1 MYFYSGFSK
10 LKFIFLL
17 LGLSFVS
24 SVFSDTG
31 YITVDGE
38 TIEIEVERSYQ
49 TPATY
54 PRKALR
60 LEREGYV
67 IIEFDVAQDGS
78 VIDPYVLE
86 GEPAGLFNRA
96 AMKSIRKWIYE
107 PSTYDGVPVQVN
119 DVQVRINFNLTL
131 SLIHI

>member
-1 MYFYSGFSK
+1 MNFHRRLSK
-10 LKFIFLL
+10 LKFLIVS
-17 LGLSFVS
+17 LSLALS
-24 SVFSDTG
+24 SILFADTG

-38 TIEIEVERSYQ
+38 TIEIEVSRSYQ
-49 TPATY
+49 TPVTY

-67 IIEFDVAQDGS
+67 IIEFDVDQDGS

-119 DVQVRINFNLTL
+119 DVQVKINFNLTAAE
-131 SLIHI
+131 

>member
-1 MYFYSGFSK
+1 MNFYDRYISFKTVFTLLS
-10 LKFIFLL
+10 IF
-17 LGLSFVS
+17 FVS
-24 SVFSDTG
+24 LAFTDSG

-38 TIEIEVERSYQ
+38 TIEIDVERSYQ

-86 GEPAGLFNRA
+86 GEPAGLFNRCLLYT
-96 AMKSIRKWIYE
+96 SPSPRDIR
-107 PSTYDGVPVQVN
+107 
-119 DVQVRINFNLTL
+119 
-131 SLIHI
+131 

>member
-1 MYFYSGFSK
+1 MNFYYR
-10 LKFIFLL
+10 FISFKTILIL
-17 LGLSFVS
+17 TSISFVS
-24 SVFSDTG
+24 LAFTDSG
-31 YITVDGE
+31 YITVKGE
-38 TIEIEVERSYQ
+38 TIEIDVDRSYQ

-119 DVQVRINFNLTL
+119 DVQVRINFNLTA
-131 SLIHI
+131 IE

>member
-1 MYFYSGFSK
+1 MNFHRRLSK
-10 LKFIFLL
+10 LKFLIVSLSLALPSILL
-17 LGLSFVS
+17 A
-24 SVFSDTG
+24 DTG

-38 TIEIEVERSYQ
+38 TIEIEVSRSYQ

-54 PRKALR
+54 TRKALR

-67 IIEFDVAQDGS
+67 IIEFDVDQDGS

-119 DVQVRINFNLTL
+119 DVQVKINFNLTAAE
-131 SLIHI
+131 

>member
-10 LKFIFLL
+10 LKFIFLV
-17 LGLSFVS
+17 LGLSFAS
-24 SVFSDTG
+24 SVFSVSDTG

-107 PSTYDGVPVQVN
+107 PSNYDGVPVQVN
-119 DVQVRINFNLTL
+119 DVQVRINFNLTA
-131 SLIHI
+131 IE

>member
-24 SVFSDTG
+24 SVFSDNG

-107 PSTYDGVPVQVN
+107 PSTYEGVPVQVN
-119 DVQVRINFNLTL
+119 DVQVRINFNLTA
-131 SLIHI
+131 IE

>member
-1 MYFYSGFSK
+1 MKNLYKDISVKSLFLGIA
-10 LKFIFLL
+10 LFIFTSS
-17 LGLSFVS
+17 SFADV
-24 SVFSDTG
+24 G
-31 YITVDGE
+31 YVGE
-38 TIEIEVERSYQ
+38 DDKIEIDVNRIYTQ
-49 TPATY
+49 PAKF

-60 LEREGYV
+60 LAKDGYV
-67 IIEFDVAQDGS
+67 LIEFYIDTDGS

-119 DVQVRINFNLTL
+119 DVQVKINFNLTAAE
-131 SLIHI
+131 

>member
-60 LEREGYV
+60 LEREGDV

-119 DVQVRINFNLTL
+119 DVQVRINFNLTA
-131 SLIHI
+131 IE

>member
-1 MYFYSGFSK
+1 MNFHRRLYN
-10 LKFIFLL
+10 LKFLL
-17 LGLSFVS
+17 VSLSLSLPSIAFA
-24 SVFSDTG
+24 DTG

-38 TIEIEVERSYQ
+38 TIEIEVSRSYQ
-49 TPATY
+49 APATY

-67 IIEFDVAQDGS
+67 IIEFDVDQDGS

-119 DVQVRINFNLTL
+119 DVQVKINFNLTAAE
-131 SLIHI
+131 

>member
-10 LKFIFLL
+10 LKFIFLV
-17 LGLSFVS
+17 LGLSFGS
-24 SVFSDTG
+24 SVFSVSDTG

-107 PSTYDGVPVQVN
+107 PSNYDGVPVQVN
-119 DVQVRINFNLTL
+119 DVQVRINFNLTA
-131 SLIHI
+131 IE

>member
-1 MYFYSGFSK
+1 MNFYDRYISFKTVFTLLS
-10 LKFIFLL
+10 IF
-17 LGLSFVS
+17 FVS
-24 SVFSDTG
+24 LAFTDSG

-38 TIEIEVERSYQ
+38 TIEIDVERSYQ

-78 VIDPYVLE
+78 VIDP
-86 GEPAGLFNRA
+86 
-96 AMKSIRKWIYE
+96 
-107 PSTYDGVPVQVN
+107 
-119 DVQVRINFNLTL
+119 
-131 SLIHI
+131 

>member
-67 IIEFDVAQDGS
+67 IIELDVAQDGS

-119 DVQVRINFNLTL
+119 DVQVRINFNLTA
-131 SLIHI
+131 IE

>member
-1 MYFYSGFSK
+1 MNFYDRYISFKTVFTLLS
-10 LKFIFLL
+10 IF
-17 LGLSFVS
+17 FVS
-24 SVFSDTG
+24 LAFTYSG

-38 TIEIEVERSYQ
+38 TIEIDVERSYQ

-119 DVQVRINFNLTL
+119 DVQVRINFNLTA
-131 SLIHI
+131 IE

>member
-1 MYFYSGFSK
+1 MNFYDRYISFKTVLTLLS
-10 LKFIFLL
+10 IF
-17 LGLSFVS
+17 FVS
-24 SVFSDTG
+24 LAYTDSG

-38 TIEIEVERSYQ
+38 TIEIDVERSYQ

-86 GEPAGLFNRA
+86 GEPAGLFN
-96 AMKSIRKWIYE
+96 
-107 PSTYDGVPVQVN
+107 
-119 DVQVRINFNLTL
+119 L

>member
-96 AMKSIRKWIYE
+96 AMKSMMAFQFKLM
-107 PSTYDGVPVQVN
+107 T
-119 DVQVRINFNLTL
+119 FK
-131 SLIHI
+131 

>member
-107 PSTYDGVPVQVN
+107 PSNYDGVPVQVN
-119 DVQVRINFNLTL
+119 DVQVRINFNLTA
-131 SLIHI
+131 IE

>member
-1 MYFYSGFSK
+1 MNFHRRLSK
-10 LKFIFLL
+10 LKFLIVSLSLALPSILL
-17 LGLSFVS
+17 A
-24 SVFSDTG
+24 DTG

-38 TIEIEVERSYQ
+38 TIEIEVSRSYQ

-67 IIEFDVAQDGS
+67 IIE
-78 VIDPYVLE
+78 
-86 GEPAGLFNRA
+86 
-96 AMKSIRKWIYE
+96 
-107 PSTYDGVPVQVN
+107 
-119 DVQVRINFNLTL
+119 L

>member
-119 DVQVRINFNLTL
+119 DVQVRINFKLTA
-131 SLIHI
+131 IE

>member
-1 MYFYSGFSK
+1 MNFYYR
-10 LKFIFLL
+10 FICFKTILIFTSI
-17 LGLSFVS
+17 SFVS
-24 SVFSDTG
+24 LAFTDSG
-31 YITVDGE
+31 YITVVGE
-38 TIEIEVERSYQ
+38 TIEIDVDRSYQ

-119 DVQVRINFNLTL
+119 DVQVRINFNLTA
-131 SLIHI
+131 IE

>member
-119 DVQVRINFNLTL
+119 DVQVRIKFNLTA
-131 SLIHI
+131 IE